1 MELRYPHHD
10 GSGLYLSTD
19 SPKLGESVEFRV
31 RVPKEFP
38 IETAFIRLYHDGE
51 PRTLPMEIE
60 SSNEFEN
67 WWIVQAPVINQVAQ
81 YRFLFVSKG
90 SYHWLNA
97 VGLFPFDVTSANDF
111 QIFAK
116 PQYPQWINKSVFYQ
130 IFPDRFA
137 KSGKSRKVPK
147 NFIQRDWN
155 DLPRGKDETTGVE
168 YFGGDLDG
176 VKNHLDHISD
186 LGISGIYFTPFF
198 PASSTHR
205 YDASSFYKVDP
216 LLGGDDALISLSK
229 AASKKG
235 IRIMGDLTTNHCG
248 AANPWIK
255 KALKD
260 RKSVERGFFYWD
272 KTVPHGYEGWWG
284 LASLPKLNY
293 NSQKLR
299 NLMWQSKNS
308 VVRKW
313 LRTPY
318 NMAGWRIDVG
328 NMTGR
333 YKAEDLNREIMREIR
348 AVMDQENPE
357 AWLVAENADHF
368 PADLDGFG
376 WHGTMN
382 YNGFMRP
389 VWGWLQENPV
399 VEGGFFGLPTNVPR
413 FTGGEMV
420 AAMKMFN
427 GGVPWRALMASMLL
441 LNSHDTARFRNVVGG
456 NVQRHFAGMGLLL
469 TYPGVP
475 SIFAGDEIGLGGA
488 WGEDSRRTINW
499 GDRSEWDSNFFDRVK
514 TLVKIRST
522 QHALAYGGL
531 RWIAVENDYVAYLR
545 ESEEESLLIVVAR
558 AASEIRLDLGEL
570 GYEIEAFILSPVL
583 SFQLPSGKVLTIN
596 VQGPEVVIAKL
607 RNLGVNV

>member
-1 MELRYPHHD
+1 VELSHPHHD
-10 GSGLYLSTD
+10 GSDLYLSTS
-19 SPKLGESVEFRV
+19 SPKLGETVEFRV
-31 RVPKEFP
+31 RAPKAFP
-38 IETAFIRLYHDGE
+38 IEKAFIRIYHDGE
-51 PRTLPMEIE
+51 PRTFPMELATTGE
-60 SSNEFEN
+60 VEN
-67 WWIVQAPVINQVAQ
+67 WWSVKAPVLNLVAQ
-81 YRFLFVSKG
+81 YRFLFVAKSG
-90 SYHWLNA
+90 YHWLNA
-97 VGLFPFDVTSANDF
+97 AGLFPFDVTSANDF

-116 PQYPQWINKSVFYQ
+116 PKYPQWINGSVFYQ

-137 KSGKSRKVPK
+137 SSGKSRKVPK
-147 NFIQRDWN
+147 TFVPRNWN
-155 DLPRGKDETTGVE
+155 DLPKGKDKTTGIE
-168 YFGGDLDG
+168 YFGGDLEG
-176 VKNHLDHISD
+176 VREHLDHISD

-216 LLGGDDALISLSK
+216 LLGGDEALIALSK

-260 RKSVERGFFYWD
+260 RKSVERSFFYWD
-272 KTVPHGYEGWWG
+272 KTIPHGYEGWWG

-293 NSQKLR
+293 NSLKLR
-299 NLMWQSKNS
+299 KLMWGSKNS

-313 LRTPY
+313 LRAPY

-333 YKAEDLNREIMREIR
+333 YKDQDLNREVMREIR
-348 AVMDQENPE
+348 TVMDEENPD

-376 WHGTMN
+376 WHGTMT

-389 VWGWLQENPV
+389 VWGWLQENPE
-399 VEGGFFGLPTNVPR
+399 VEGGFFGLPTNVPQ
-413 FTGGEMV
+413 FTGSEMV
-420 AAMKMFN
+420 AAMRMFN
-427 GGVPWRALMASMLL
+427 GGVPWRALVASMLL

-456 NVQRHFAGMGLLL
+456 NVSRHHAGMGLLL

-499 GDRSEWDSNFFDRVK
+499 EDRSRWDEAFHLKVK
-514 TLVKIRST
+514 SLVAIRRAS
-522 QHALAYGGL
+522 HALAYGGL
-531 RWIAVENDYVAYLR
+531 RWVAAHDEYISYLR
-545 ESEEESLLIVVAR
+545 ESDKESILIIVSRSAT
-558 AASEIRLDLGEL
+558 SIQINLSEL
-570 GYEIEAFILSPVL
+570 GYEVEEVL
-583 SFQLPSGKVLTIN
+583 SGPGLIGSDISFRSE
-596 VQGPEVVIAKL
+596 GPEVSIVKL
-607 RNLGVNV
+607 RALRKNY